1 MCKEQIYSTRL
12 KYCLRVS
19 SLKEVHTLK
28 FHDPPYCVVLLKC
41 YPQTFLVSLE
51 ELKKC
56 THHIPCSIIRVSAG
70 RTKSS
75 EPADHLRLKTTIPGI
90 LIPVREHNSFVRR

>member
-1 MCKEQIYSTRL
+1 MFAVNLQQYLQQANYFGKGNHFLVQ
-12 KYCLRVS
+12 
-19 SLKEVHTLK
+19 
-28 FHDPPYCVVLLKC
+28 
-41 YPQTFLVSLE
+41 QTFLVSLE